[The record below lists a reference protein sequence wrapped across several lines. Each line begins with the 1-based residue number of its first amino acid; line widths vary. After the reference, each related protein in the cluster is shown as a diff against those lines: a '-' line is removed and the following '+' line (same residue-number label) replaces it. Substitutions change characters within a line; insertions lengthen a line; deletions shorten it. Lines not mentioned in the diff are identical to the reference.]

1 MAKPNKSHPSP
12 YPKSRPRTS
21 VKRVDPHRN
30 LVVVSD
36 LHCGCGLGLFPDK
49 TLSLSDEKQL
59 SPSPFQRKL
68 LRMWRSFWDEFVP
81 SELGNEPFCVVC
93 NGDAIDGVHHNSTS
107 QITHNMADQVEIAH
121 QMLAPIRDKCDGRL
135 YMIRGTEA
143 HVGKSGA
150 FEELL
155 AQRLQSKPDPSGLYS
170 RYELWKKC
178 GDGLVHFL
186 HHIGT
191 TSSSAHEASAVN
203 AELAASYVEAARWR
217 ERPPDVIVRSHRHRS
232 IELRIPTAYG
242 NGIAIVTPGWQG
254 KSSFA
259 YKIAGARLSP
269 PQFGGCLIRR
279 GKAHLYV
286 LSKVW
291 TVDRGEPE

>member
-1 MAKPNKSHPSP
+1 M
-12 YPKSRPRTS
+12 
-21 VKRVDPHRN
+21 
-30 LVVVSD
+30 VVSD

-49 TLSLSDEKQL
+49 TLRLSDEKQL
-59 SPSPFQRKL
+59 GPSPFQRKL

-81 SELGNEPFCVVC
+81 AELDGEPFCVVV
-93 NGDAIDGVHHNSTS
+93 NGDAIDGVHHNSTN
-107 QITHNMADQVEIAH
+107 QVTQNMADQVDIAH
-121 QMLAPIRDKCDGRL
+121 EMLAPIRDKCDGRL

-155 AQRLQSKPDPSGLYS
+155 AQRLQAVRDKNGLYS

-191 TSSSAHEASAVN
+191 TGSSAHEASAVN
-203 AELAASYVEAARWR
+203 AELAAAYVEAARWS
-217 ERPPDVIVRSHRHRS
+217 ERIPDILCRSHRHRS
-232 IELRIPTAYG
+232 IELRIPTARG
-242 NGIAIVTPGWQG
+242 SGIAVVTPGWQG
-254 KSSFA
+254 KTPFA
-259 YKIAGARLSP
+259 YKVAGARLSP